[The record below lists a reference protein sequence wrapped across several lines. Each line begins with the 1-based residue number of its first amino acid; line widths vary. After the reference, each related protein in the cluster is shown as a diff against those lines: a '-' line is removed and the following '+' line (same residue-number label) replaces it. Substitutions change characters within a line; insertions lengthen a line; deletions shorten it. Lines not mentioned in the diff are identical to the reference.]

1 MQIYF
6 KRACDTVKTR
16 HTTQFLCGQSIK
28 EVPITEIPTCT
39 NAKSRRIDTRL
50 AKLCEWHQVLDRCC
64 LAISDYFEE
73 LVDLIEHKLSNLLYE
88 K

>member
-16 HTTQFLCGQSIK
+16 HTTKFLCGQGIK

-50 AKLCEWHQVLDRCC
+50 TKLCEWHQVLDRCC